1 MVGTLP
7 VRMLRRAALPAIA
20 LAAVLAG
27 CSTTASNRDS
37 SGDFKGDQRAV
48 AKTVEDFESAARK
61 GDQDD
66 VCSNFLAKT
75 LVDAYAQRGGTCQSA
90 VDSALKNTDAFGLTV
105 QSVRIAGSQASV
117 RVKVD
122 RGSKDVVQGLTLVKQ
137 GNGWRIS
144 RFG

>member
-7 VRMLRRAALPAIA
+7 VRMLRRAALPALA
-20 LAAVLAG
+20 LAAVLGG
-27 CSTTASNRDS
+27 CSTQASNDS
-37 SGDFKGDQRAV
+37 SSNSFKGDQRVV

-66 VCSNFLAKT
+66 VCAKFLAKA
-75 LVDAYAQRGGTCQSA
+75 LVDAYAQHGGTCQSV
-90 VDSALKNTDAFGLTV
+90 VDGALKNTDAFGLTV
-105 QSVRIAGSQASV
+105 QSVRIAGTQASV

-122 RGSKDVVQGLTLVKQ
+122 RGSKDLVQGLTLVKQ
-137 GNGWRIS
+137 GQAWRIS